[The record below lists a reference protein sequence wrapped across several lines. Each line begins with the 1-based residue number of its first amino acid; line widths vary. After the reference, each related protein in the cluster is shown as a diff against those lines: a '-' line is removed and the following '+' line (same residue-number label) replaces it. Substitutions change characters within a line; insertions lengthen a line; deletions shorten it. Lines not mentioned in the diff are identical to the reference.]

1 VFVST
6 GTSATAVSPGGTNVL
21 VLLDRR
27 VPTSFYWSLTLL
39 ATIGGFLFGY
49 DTANIGSALPFIP
62 YPLSGFALGYL
73 VAGASLGAAVG
84 ALAAGRLA
92 DKLGRKS
99 LLVVDAMIYALGAL
113 LSAVTPNATVLL
125 IARTLIGLAIG
136 ADSAIATGYIAE
148 YAPRG
153 RRGALSILQQWMI
166 TVGILAAF
174 LVALVILWALPHSAR
189 TLDWRLIFGMGAVP
203 ALVGVALRTQM
214 PESPRWLLRHGRFED
229 AKRALGKLGFEVS
242 IADIRFTAGQLLA
255 ADQRAERQRRRIWSP
270 GVKRALIV
278 VCVFFIFQQIS
289 GINVPLYYGPKLLG
303 PLFQSGSSKVA
314 STLAGVEVTALI
326 AAVNV
331 VATYFAFRWIDRLG
345 RRKISMGGYAGM
357 CVAAM
362 LAASGLLALHGTA
375 RIIAVMI
382 ALNAFVASFAIGVGG
397 TGWLIQG
404 ESFPTVIRGQA
415 AAIAASVDWAANFA
429 LIEVFPTWEANIS
442 LGWIMLCFA
451 GISLIAIGFIYR
463 FLPETKNRSV
473 EEITQLFERQ
483 AAGDRRAGITSPRD
497 ADVAAA

>member
-1 VFVST
+1 MSV
-6 GTSATAVSPGGTNVL
+6 GTSETAVSSGGSNVL
-21 VLLDRR
+21 ALLDQRA
-27 VPTSFYWSLTLL
+27 PTSFYWSLTLL

-99 LLVVDAMIYALGAL
+99 LLIVDALIYGLGAL
-113 LSAVTPNATVLL
+113 LSAFTPNATILL

-174 LVALVILWALPHSAR
+174 LVALIILWTLPHSAR
-189 TLDWRLIFGMGAVP
+189 NLDWRLILGVGAVP
-203 ALVGVALRTQM
+203 ALIGVALRTRM

-229 AKRALGKLGFEVS
+229 AKRALAKLGIHVS
-242 IADIRFTAGQLLA
+242 IADIRFTAVRLRA
-255 ADQRAERQRRRIWSP
+255 ADERSERERRRIWSP

-278 VCVFFIFQQIS
+278 VCGFFIFQQIS

-303 PLFQSGSSKVA
+303 PLFQSGGSKVA
-314 STLAGVEVTALI
+314 STIAGVEVTAII

-357 CVAAM
+357 SAAAI
-362 LAASGLLALHGTA
+362 LAAAGLLAFHGMA
-375 RIIAVMI
+375 RIIVVMI
-382 ALNAFVASFAIGVGG
+382 ALNAFVASFAIGIGG

-429 LIEVFPTWEANIS
+429 LIEVFPTWQSSIG

-451 GISLIAIGFIYR
+451 GIALIAIGFIHQ

-473 EEITQLFERQ
+473 EEITQLFEQQ
-483 AAGDRRAGITSPRD
+483 AAGDRRAGMTAPRD
-497 ADVAAA
+497 VDAAAA

>member
-1 VFVST
+1 
-6 GTSATAVSPGGTNVL
+6 
-21 VLLDRR
+21 

-99 LLVVDAMIYALGAL
+99 LLVVDALIYALGAL
-113 LSAVTPNATVLL
+113 LSALTPNATVLL
-125 IARTLIGLAIG
+125 IARTLIGVAIG

-174 LVALVILWALPHSAR
+174 LVALVILWAMPRSAT
-189 TLDWRLIFGMGAVP
+189 TLDWRLILGVGAVP
-203 ALVGVALRTQM
+203 ALIGVALRTRM
-214 PESPRWLLRHGRFED
+214 PESPRWLLRRGRFED
-229 AKRALGKLGFEVS
+229 AKRALAKLGIEVS
-242 IADIRFTAGQLLA
+242 VADIGFTARKLHA
-255 ADQRAERQRRRIWSP
+255 ADEHAERVRRRIWSP

-303 PLFQSGSSKVA
+303 PLFQAGNSKVS
-314 STLAGVEVTALI
+314 STIAGVEVTAII

-331 VATYFAFRWIDRLG
+331 VATYFAFRWIDRMG
-345 RRKISMGGYAGM
+345 RRKISIAGYTGM
-357 CVAAM
+357 AVAA
-362 LAASGLLALHGTA
+362 LVAASGLLAFHGTA
-375 RIIAVMI
+375 RIIAVMV
-382 ALNAFVASFAIGVGG
+382 ALNAFVASFAVGVGG

-404 ESFPTVIRGQA
+404 ESFPTEIRGQA

-429 LIEVFPTWEANIS
+429 LIEVFPTWQSSIG

-451 GISLIAIGFIYR
+451 GISLIAIGFVYR

-473 EEITQLFERQ
+473 EEITTLFERQ
-483 AAGDRRAGITSPRD
+483 AAGDWRAGIISTKD
-497 ADVAAA
+497 ADAAAA